1 MQRFL
6 FKIILDMLHLHT
18 RLKGTVDAISCNPPF
33 VELRVQIHNR
43 TIKIFTD
50 QGCRTN
56 IYLITRISVPSMI
69 KHSRYKWCFA
79 LFKRGG
85 GGVSL
90 KYFNSPFTTW
100 LVDQFLGFLWSCYYI
115 VVELRELKVRSRN
128 SGYIGVTS

>member
-1 MQRFL
+1 
-6 FKIILDMLHLHT
+6 MLHLHT

-85 GGVSL
+85 EGSV
-90 KYFNSPFTTW
+90 
-100 LVDQFLGFLWSCYYI
+100 
-115 VVELRELKVRSRN
+115 
-128 SGYIGVTS
+128 